1 MGTVFDFLSIIT
13 TYIQSIYLF
22 ICIFIYLA
30 APGLSCSTKTL
41 LSLLWYAACYLF
53 SCNMWDLVPRAG
65 IEPRPSALG
74 ARSPSTGPPGKAQLP
89 TFFKKFYLFIL
100 ALLGL
105 WRCVGFSPVVPSG
118 GSSVAAVCRLLR
130 QWLPQLR
137 SRALGCSGVSS
148 CSSHALEHRLNNCL
162 SGLAAL
168 QHMWDLPDPGIEP
181 VSLHWQANSLPLSHQ
196 GGPAYIF

>member
-1 MGTVFDFLSIIT
+1 M
-13 TYIQSIYLF
+13 
-22 ICIFIYLA
+22 
-30 APGLSCSTKTL
+30 
-41 LSLLWYAACYLF
+41 
-53 SCNMWDLVPRAG
+53 
-65 IEPRPSALG
+65 
-74 ARSPSTGPPGKAQLP
+74 
-89 TFFKKFYLFIL
+89 
-100 ALLGL
+100 LGL

-196 GGPAYIF
+196 GGPAYIFKKYFAFAAPNQLLSSSCWLLFSYSNINRLSYYSRFLNAILPGSIHWYISINFYLFSAFCLYPFLDLVFC